1 MSEIRDLDRRKL
13 LDLKNPTSLL
23 KRQSEISLDSY
34 QLFTRDQ

>member
-13 LDLKNPTSLL
+13 IDLKNPTNLL
-23 KRQSEISLDSY
+23 KRQSEISLDSH

>member
-13 LDLKNPTSLL
+13 IDLKNPSSLL